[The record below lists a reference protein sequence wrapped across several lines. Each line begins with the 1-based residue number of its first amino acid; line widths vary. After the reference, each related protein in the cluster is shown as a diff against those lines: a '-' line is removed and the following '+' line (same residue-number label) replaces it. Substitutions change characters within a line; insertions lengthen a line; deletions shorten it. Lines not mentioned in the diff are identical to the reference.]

1 MVARLAGK
9 SGLNHPLTGVLAKF
23 RGREKKMAK
32 TEGVEIVIK
41 HKDLAPEPCENCGS
55 KLVFHEK
62 RKVGEW
68 IRHELECGYCGS
80 MLVFHEKQEKKE
92 GENEK

>member
-1 MVARLAGK
+1 M
-9 SGLNHPLTGVLAKF
+9 T
-23 RGREKKMAK
+23 K

-80 MLVFHEKQEKKE
+80 MLVSHEKQEKKE
-92 GENEK
+92 GKNEK

>member
-1 MVARLAGK
+1 MKK
-9 SGLNHPLTGVLAKF
+9 SGGCV
-23 RGREKKMAK
+23 
-32 TEGVEIVIK
+32 VVIK

-62 RKVGEW
+62 
-68 IRHELECGYCGS
+68 
-80 MLVFHEKQEKKE
+80 QEKKE

>member
-1 MVARLAGK
+1 
-9 SGLNHPLTGVLAKF
+9 
-23 RGREKKMAK
+23 MAK

-62 RKVGEW
+62 
-68 IRHELECGYCGS
+68 
-80 MLVFHEKQEKKE
+80 QEKKD

>member
-1 MVARLAGK
+1 M
-9 SGLNHPLTGVLAKF
+9 
-23 RGREKKMAK
+23 KKTK
-32 TEGVEIVIK
+32 GVEIVIK
-41 HKDLAPEPCENCGS
+41 LKDLAKEPCENCGS

-68 IRHELECGYCGS
+68 IRHEFECGYCGS
-80 MLVFHEKQEKKE
+80 TLQYNEKQEKKE

>member
-1 MVARLAGK
+1 MK
-9 SGLNHPLTGVLAKF
+9 NSGGCV
-23 RGREKKMAK
+23 
-32 TEGVEIVIK
+32 VVIK
-41 HKDLAPEPCENCGS
+41 HKDLAKEPCENCGS

-68 IRHELECGYCGS
+68 IRHEFECGYCGS
-80 MLVFHEKQEKKE
+80 TLQYNEKREKKE

>member
-1 MVARLAGK
+1 MKK
-9 SGLNHPLTGVLAKF
+9 SGGCV
-23 RGREKKMAK
+23 
-32 TEGVEIVIK
+32 VVIK

-68 IRHELECGYCGS
+68 ICHEFECGYCGS
-80 MLVFHEKQEKKE
+80 AWGYKEKQEKME

>member
-1 MVARLAGK
+1 
-9 SGLNHPLTGVLAKF
+9 
-23 RGREKKMAK
+23 MAK

-41 HKDLAPEPCENCGS
+41 HKDLEPEPCENCGS

-68 IRHELECGYCGS
+68 ICHEFECGYCGS
-80 MLVFHEKQEKKE
+80 TLQYNEKQEKME

>member
-1 MVARLAGK
+1 
-9 SGLNHPLTGVLAKF
+9 
-23 RGREKKMAK
+23 MAK

-41 HKDLAPEPCENCGS
+41 HKDLASEPCENCGS

-68 IRHELECGYCGS
+68 IRHEFECGYCGS
-80 MLVFHEKQEKKE
+80 MLVFYEKQEKME

>member
-1 MVARLAGK
+1 MDSARME
-9 SGLNHPLTGVLAKF
+9 S
-23 RGREKKMAK
+23 R
-32 TEGVEIVIK
+32 
-41 HKDLAPEPCENCGS
+41 
-55 KLVFHEK
+55 LVFHEK